1 MSVSHTANSTENPEQ
16 SPQNKHSPPVP
27 DSGCRG
33 DRGRGGASSGAA
45 GSPKLIFKKNQGSG
59 AAVRR
64 EGLEGL
70 GGSWRSRASAA
81 VTHQSTHCLNLFRDL
96 KKRKDEQIYCDTTSP
111 ADCHP
116 SWPKKKKKKKKNC
129 HDKMNTWFAPEAQ
142 MLRYAREDHLPGRL
156 PSQSAP
162 CCQPLT
168 PPPTHWLWR
177 PASPSAD
184 VMSGPGWQ
192 ESWPGGAT
200 SLTPFL
206 LLLSSFWFVFF
217 LQAHSAPSITLLS
230 SLLLFLPLWDV
241 FPLI

>member
-1 MSVSHTANSTENPEQ
+1 MS
-16 SPQNKHSPPVP
+16 
-27 DSGCRG
+27 
-33 DRGRGGASSGAA
+33 
-45 GSPKLIFKKNQGSG
+45 
-59 AAVRR
+59 
-64 EGLEGL
+64 
-70 GGSWRSRASAA
+70 
-81 VTHQSTHCLNLFRDL
+81 HQSTHCLNSFRDL
-96 KKRKDEQIYCDTTSP
+96 KKDEQIYSDTTSP

-116 SWPKKKKKKKKNC
+116 SWQKKKKKKNC

-142 MLRYAREDHLPGRL
+142 MLRYAQEDHLPGRL

-168 PPPTHWLWR
+168 PPTHWLWR

-206 LLLSSFWFVFF
+206 LLLSSFFF
-217 LQAHSAPSITLLS
+217 FFKHIPLPPSHSSLPSCYSFLFGTSSLS
-230 SLLLFLPLWDV
+230 FNSLSLLLS
-241 FPLI
+241 